1 MLVLP
6 VYWGFW
12 QLGRKVTLGP
22 LEISQAFGAPIIAPD
37 KMKAYHGDLDQVF
50 EDVGDRRVQYGQL
63 KDAPPGQ
70 MGLAE
75 PERVVVPKASHR
87 WRVSGQR
94 ENRRIGLGAVF
105 GGAVAATMSGN
116 PRD

>member
-22 LEISQAFGAPIIAPD
+22 LEISQAFGAPIITPD

-87 WRVSGQR
+87 WRVLVISSATLRIPLLVR
-94 ENRRIGLGAVF
+94 ESRG
-105 GGAVAATMSGN
+105 
-116 PRD
+116 